1 MPWELVDEIYAQ
13 SMSMEKGREAIPSRI
28 AFGAVFIK
36 EQENLTDEG
45 TVTYLSENPY
55 AQYFVGL
62 KEFRTEPLFE
72 ASMMVHFRKRFGP
85 AAIREINE
93 ILYERMCP
101 REKEPPEGRDGTASE
116 GNSGAGME
124 TDGNKGVMILDAT
137 VAPADIHYPTDLS
150 LVNACREDTEKMIDR
165 LKAAAQRYR
174 ERVSRWPEAI
184 LADTIYRN
192 RENRT
197 FCKEHGIRLSGP
209 RLGRPRKGVAEED
222 KAQAYRDSVERNVV
236 ESRNGIAKR
245 RYGLDRMMAYLAVT
259 GLTEA
264 AMQFLVMNVAHLLRF
279 LLCLFWRRQARLIRP
294 VRWSPE
300 AVWAA

>member
-1 MPWELVDEIYAQ
+1 
-13 SMSMEKGREAIPSRI
+13 MEGSS
-28 AFGAVFIK
+28 GTS
-36 EQENLTDEG
+36 NEG
-45 TVTYLSENPY
+45 T
-55 AQYFVGL
+55 
-62 KEFRTEPLFE
+62 
-72 ASMMVHFRKRFGP
+72 
-85 AAIREINE
+85 
-93 ILYERMCP
+93 
-101 REKEPPEGRDGTASE
+101 
-116 GNSGAGME
+116 
-124 TDGNKGVMILDAT
+124 
-137 VAPADIHYPTDLS
+137 
-150 LVNACREDTEKMIDR
+150 R

-174 ERVSRWPEAI
+174 ERVGRWPEAI

-209 RLGRPRKGVAEED
+209 RLGRPRKGEAEED
-222 KAQAYRDSVERNVV
+222 KAQAYRDSVERSVV

-279 LLCLFWRRQARLIRP
+279 LLCLFWRGQARLKRA